1 MMPGRAVRNG
11 VILGLAATLTAVLC
25 FGKVKVQA
33 NKNVD
38 LSRYKTYQWYPPR
51 VLTKAGIREDDPTV
65 APLIKAAVNLQ
76 LQRRGLTEVESGGEL
91 QISSWALS
99 ESIPNIDALI
109 YPGGVR
115 VPAGSMI
122 DPVQAPIA
130 SVGRY
135 NKQGTIVINL
145 IDAATK
151 TSAWAALA
159 TSSYSDVNHLQGP
172 IDKAVSDI
180 FKKYPVKPH

>member
-1 MMPGRAVRNG
+1 MIARKTTRNG
-11 VILGLAATLTAVLC
+11 LVLVLATLLTADLGS
-25 FGKVKVQA
+25 GKVKVQA
-33 NKNVD
+33 NKNID
-38 LSRYKTYQWYPPR
+38 RSRYKTYQWYPPR
-51 VLTKAGIREDDPTV
+51 VLTKTGIREDDPDV

-76 LQRRGLTEVESGGEL
+76 LERRNLTPVDSGGEL
-91 QISSWALS
+91 LISSWALS

-109 YPGGVR
+109 YPGGVMI
-115 VPAGSMI
+115 PSGSMI

-135 NKQGTIVINL
+135 NKQGTILVNL

-151 TSAWAALA
+151 TSAWAGLA
-159 TSSYSDVNHLQGP
+159 TSSFSDVNHLQGP
-172 IDKAVSDI
+172 IEKAVSNL